1 MSARLHAA
9 GIASVLAAYTP
20 KVTVV
25 GCQPENSC
33 VMADSVRAG
42 TIITSSSSPTL
53 SEGTAGTPDSLAS
66 LVGQQWLSIARQGIK
81 CKSLARPRQL
91 PNA

>member
-1 MSARLHAA
+1 MLCSAKAKHYSLPLISARLHAA

-20 KVTVV
+20 KVKVV

-53 SEGTAGTPDSLAS
+53 SEGTAGKPNGLSR
-66 LVGQQWLSIARQGIK
+66 LVSQQTLSSAE
-81 CKSLARPRQL
+81 
-91 PNA
+91 